1 MDPVLETVNQY
12 IDRHRRGVLPSQNR
26 PRTPEDSIRD
36 PRPKFSQG
44 IRYFTFLE
52 DRCFGIDEQIHLT
65 IDQITEVDKA
75 RHILVRQ
82 KLMHNHE
89 FFEIFYVYSGRCIST
104 INGEDREFSEGDIC
118 LYTPNAIHCMQTP
131 EEGDVVINLL
141 IRKSLFDE
149 TFLNLVRNND
159 LVTGFFIDSL
169 YNTNSRQR
177 HIVFHKNQATIA
189 RPIILQMFYE
199 QLKHDGFSQNIL
211 RSYLVCLFSDLARSY
226 TQSLTEAP
234 ALNGKQLDMK
244 EVISYIERHYKTLT
258 IEELAAAFGYSV
270 RSMSGFICSKTGKT
284 FRDTIKSFRLRNASR
299 LLCETDLPLDAIAF
313 EVGYTQRCSLER
325 AFKNN
330 FHISPAEYRRRYRN
344 ERRPTSRPIS

>member
-1 MDPVLETVNQY
+1 MDPVLETVNEY
-12 IDRHRRGVLPSQNR
+12 IDRHRRGSLPSQNK
-26 PRTPEDSIRD
+26 PHTPENLILD
-36 PRPKFSQG
+36 PRPKFSHN

-52 DRCFGIDEQIHLT
+52 DRLFDRDEQIHLD

-75 RHILVRQ
+75 RHILFRQ

-89 FFEIFYVYSGRCIST
+89 FFEIFYVHSGRCIST

-131 EEGDVVINLL
+131 EEGVVVINLL

-149 TFLNLVRNND
+149 TFLTLVRNND

-169 YNTNSRQR
+169 YNTNSQQR

-299 LLCETDLPLDAIAF
+299 LLCETDLSLDAIAF

-325 AFKNN
+325 AFKNS
-330 FHISPAEYRRRYRN
+330 FHISPAEYRKRYRH
-344 ERRPTSRPIS
+344 